1 METSLKKSG
10 LGSLYVANAEAIQN
24 TCKFKVAEASEQI
37 FELVENTW
45 VVYSTRSINTNEGV
59 PSHEHDPDLPEQLRR
74 HGYGRTWMLHSDYG
88 SRDLSR

>member
-74 HGYGRTWMLHSDYG
+74 HGYGRTRMLHSDYG